1 MKVKITKSFVD
12 TIKCSETDK
21 PNFYYDTDLIG
32 FGIKANKKRIVYF
45 AESKVNKK
53 SLRPIIAPVGT
64 ITPDEARKEAK
75 KILGD
80 MARGVDITAEKKK
93 SQAKSITLKQV
104 YDDYKQTK
112 KLRTT
117 TQAGY
122 DSAFNTVF
130 MDWLDIE
137 ITKINRDMIENR
149 FKLYSKEK
157 PIAANLYFRALKA
170 IFNFAIEK
178 YCVDGEPII
187 PSNPCNRLNVF
198 KMWNEMKPRDRYV
211 KPTQI
216 KMFFYGV
223 TPDDIDTP
231 YIKAVKNQCKL
242 ILFTGL
248 RDQEAACLKCKDI
261 DFEEK
266 TITIE
271 DTKNHHRHILP
282 FGKWLGE
289 FLVELC
295 KDKKPDDYIFATNNK
310 LGHLKDHR
318 KAVRQISQNCGIAF
332 SLHDLRRTFASIVE
346 SDLPF
351 TVSEYLQNR
360 LLNHVQNDVHSKHYI
375 KYDIAALQ
383 KPMQAVENYIL
394 TQAGIKES
402 VKEDNIIKIETI
414 KKNA

>member
-1 MKVKITKSFVD
+1 MKIKITKSNIEE
-12 TIKCSETDK
+12 IKKMPQGIYRDSE
-21 PNFYYDTDLIG
+21 LIG
-32 FGIKANKKRIVYF
+32 FAVRVTGTKQTYIIDKKMGKRVIRCVIG
-45 AESKVNKK
+45 N
-53 SLRPIIAPVGT
+53 VGT
-64 ITPDEARKEAK
+64 LTPDEARKEAIK
-75 KILGD
+75 LLAQIAKGI
-80 MARGVDITAEKKK
+80 DINAEKKK

-130 MDWLDIE
+130 KDWLDIE

-149 FKLYSKEK
+149 FKIYSKEK

-242 ILFTGL
+242 ILFTGV

-266 TITIE
+266 IITVE

-289 FLVELC
+289 FLAELC

-318 KAVRQISQNCGIAF
+318 KAVRQISQSCGVEF

-375 KYDIAALQ
+375 QYDVKALL
-383 KPMQAVENYIL
+383 KPMQAVEDYIL
-394 TQAGIKES
+394 TLVGIKEPENENK
-402 VKEDNIIKIETI
+402 VLDINNI

>member
-1 MKVKITKSFVD
+1 MKIKITKSNIEEIGKKPQGIYRD
-12 TIKCSETDK
+12 SE
-21 PNFYYDTDLIG
+21 LIG
-32 FGIKANKKRIVYF
+32 FAIRVTATKQTYIVDKKLGQRVIRRVIG
-45 AESKVNKK
+45 N
-53 SLRPIIAPVGT
+53 VGT
-64 ITPDEARKEAK
+64 LTPNEARKEAIKLLAEITKGIDINAERK
-75 KILGD
+75 KD
-80 MARGVDITAEKKK
+80 
-93 SQAKSITLKQV
+93 QAKSITLKEV
-104 YDDYKQTK
+104 YNDYKKTK
-112 KLRTT
+112 RLRLT

-130 MDWLDIE
+130 KDWLDVE
-137 ITKINRDMIENR
+137 IKKINRDMIENK
-149 FKLYSKEK
+149 FKAYSKDK

-211 KPTQI
+211 KPAQI

-223 TPDDIDTP
+223 TPDEVDTP

-282 FGKWLGE
+282 FGKWLDE
-289 FLVELC
+289 FLAELC
-295 KDKKPDDYIFATNNK
+295 KNKKPDDYIFATNNK
-310 LGHLKDHR
+310 QGHLKDHR
-318 KAVRQISQNCGIAF
+318 KAIKQISQNCGVEF

-351 TVSEYLQNR
+351 SVSEYLQNR
-360 LLNHVQNDVHSKHYI
+360 LLNHVQNDVHGKHYI
-375 KYDIAALQ
+375 QYDIAALQ
-383 KPMQAVENYIL
+383 KPMQAVEDYIL
-394 TQAGIKES
+394 TQAGIKEPENENK
-402 VKEDNIIKIETI
+402 VVDIKSI

>member
-1 MKVKITKSFVD
+1 MKIKITKSNIEE
-12 TIKCSETDK
+12 IKKMPQGIYRDSE
-21 PNFYYDTDLIG
+21 LIG
-32 FGIKANKKRIVYF
+32 FAVRVTGTKQTYIIDKKMGKRVIRCVIG
-45 AESKVNKK
+45 N
-53 SLRPIIAPVGT
+53 VGT
-64 ITPDEARKEAK
+64 LTPDEARREA
-75 KILGD
+75 INLL
-80 MARGVDITAEKKK
+80 ARIAKGIDINSEKKK
-93 SQAKSITLKQV
+93 TQAKSITLKQA

-112 KLRTT
+112 RLRAT

-130 MDWLDIE
+130 KDWLDVE
-137 ITKINRDMIENR
+137 ITKIDRDMIENK
-149 FKLYSKEK
+149 FKDYSKEK

-248 RDQEAACLKCKDI
+248 RDQEAACLKCKDV

-266 TITIE
+266 TIAIE

-289 FLVELC
+289 FLAELC

-318 KAVRQISQNCGIAF
+318 KAVRQISQSCGIEF

-375 KYDIAALQ
+375 QYDVKALL
-383 KPMQAVENYIL
+383 KPMQAVEDYIL
-394 TQAGIKES
+394 TLVGIKEPENENK
-402 VKEDNIIKIETI
+402 VLDINNI